1 MYASLISLITIWKF
15 DMSCFEI
22 LKLNIEESSYP
33 KMYKGHTNNM
43 NVLTNNKKHN
53 DLNDCLYFMMIMSS
67 SS

>member
-43 NVLTNNKKHN
+43 NVLTNTKNI
-53 DLNDCLYFMMIMSS
+53 MIWMIVCISWW
-67 SS
+67 